1 MHFVPEHPLKRVI
14 IDTDPG
20 IDDAAAIL
28 MALGSPEIQIDA
40 ITTIFGNTPV
50 ENCTTNTLRILEA
63 ANRTD
68 IPVYQGAS
76 RQFNFTVPASASH
89 IHGSDGFGDTGL
101 PLPEIKPQSGNA
113 ILEIIDRATSA
124 PGEITF
130 VAIGRLTN
138 LALAISVEPQVADA
152 LKEVVVM
159 GGTVHVPGN
168 ATPVATANLWGDPE
182 AVNVVYSSGANIVQI
197 GLDVCNEVEI
207 PLKQQ
212 EIVWAKNTPATR
224 LLQAITPFKKSPNSK
239 REGLPSDGGIHYNDV
254 SAMAYAIDPSLFE
267 CTDLNISIETQSELT
282 RGQAVADFSWSGSK
296 PNTSVAL
303 KVDSDRLVQIWV
315 KRVMRA

>member
-63 ANRTD
+63 AKRTD

-101 PLPEIKPQSGNA
+101 
-113 ILEIIDRATSA
+113 
-124 PGEITF
+124 
-130 VAIGRLTN
+130 
-138 LALAISVEPQVADA
+138 
-152 LKEVVVM
+152 
-159 GGTVHVPGN
+159 
-168 ATPVATANLWGDPE
+168 TA
-182 AVNVVYSSGANIVQI
+182 A
-197 GLDVCNEVEI
+197 
-207 PLKQQ
+207 
-212 EIVWAKNTPATR
+212 
-224 LLQAITPFKKSPNSK
+224 
-239 REGLPSDGGIHYNDV
+239 
-254 SAMAYAIDPSLFE
+254 
-267 CTDLNISIETQSELT
+267 
-282 RGQAVADFSWSGSK
+282 
-296 PNTSVAL
+296 
-303 KVDSDRLVQIWV
+303 
-315 KRVMRA
+315 

>member
-1 MHFVPEHPLKRVI
+1 MKRVI

-50 ENCTTNTLRILEA
+50 ENCTPNALRILEA
-63 ANRTD
+63 ANRPE

-76 RQFNFTVPASASH
+76 RQFNFTAPTSASH

-101 PLPEIKPQSGNA
+101 PLPEIKPQAGNA

-138 LALAISVEPQVADA
+138 LALAISVEPKVASQ
-152 LKEVVVM
+152 LKEIVVM
-159 GGTVHVPGN
+159 GGAVHAPGN
-168 ATPVATANLWGDPE
+168 TTPVAIANLWGDPE
-182 AVNVVYSSGANIVQI
+182 AANVVYNSGAKIAQI
-197 GLDVCNEVEI
+197 ELDVCNKVEI

-212 EIVWAKNTPATR
+212 EIVWANNTRATR
-224 LLQAITPFKKSPNSK
+224 LLQTITPFKKSANSK
-239 REGLPSDGGIHYNDV
+239 REGLPSDDGIHYNDV

-267 CTDLNISIETQSELT
+267 FTDLNISIETQSELT
-282 RGQAVADFSWSGSK
+282 RGQTVADFSWTESQ

-303 KVDSDRLVQIWV
+303 EVDSDRLVQLWV
-315 KRVMRA
+315 ERVTRA

>member
-1 MHFVPEHPLKRVI
+1 
-14 IDTDPG
+14 
-20 IDDAAAIL
+20 

-50 ENCTTNTLRILEA
+50 ENCTINALRILEE
-63 ANRTD
+63 ANRPD

-76 RQFNFTVPASASH
+76 RQFNFTAPASASH
-89 IHGSDGFGDTGL
+89 IHGSDGFGGNGL
-101 PLPEIKPQSGNA
+101 LLPEIKPRSGNA
-113 ILEIIDRATSA
+113 ILEIIDRVTSA

-138 LALAISVEPQVADA
+138 LALAISVEPRVASD

-159 GGTVHVPGN
+159 GGAVHVSGN
-168 ATPVATANLWGDPE
+168 TTPVATANLWGDPE
-182 AVNVVYSSGANIVQI
+182 AANVVYSSGGNIVQI

-212 EIVWAKNTPATR
+212 QIVWAKNTPATR
-224 LLQAITPFKKSPNSK
+224 LLQTITPFKKIANSK

-267 CTDLNISIETQSELT
+267 CTDLNISIETKSELT
-282 RGQAVADFSWSGSK
+282 RGQTVADFTWSGST

-303 KVDSDRLVQIWV
+303 EVDSNRLVQLWAE
-315 KRVMRA
+315 RVTKA